1 MKLPDTVQ
9 TLWRSLSR
17 CVLALLVVLSVTA
30 ASAGADEGDRNQ
42 PPGGKVEKAKKK
54 KKKKKND
61 KLDVPIPVNHNAEGI
76 KLPDLDENG
85 RLKALFEIGSA
96 LRVNENELEM
106 SNLRIETYADDGSVE
121 MLVEMPSSRLHLE
134 TREVTSEKPI
144 TIRQSGFEITGGNV
158 SFNVKTRF
166 GRFRGPVKMLIYDLV
181 QLETPGNKQSSEE

>member
-1 MKLPDTVQ
+1 MKLPVAVQ
-9 TLWRSLSR
+9 MLWRSLIR
-17 CVLALLVVLSVTA
+17 CLPVVLIAV
-30 ASAGADEGDRNQ
+30 SATEQAVADEAGKGE
-42 PPGGKVEKAKKK
+42 PSGKVEKAKK

-96 LRVNENELEM
+96 LRVNESELEM

-166 GRFRGPVKMLIYDLV
+166 GRFRGPVRMLIYDLV
-181 QLETPGNKQSSEE
+181 HLETPGNKQSSEE